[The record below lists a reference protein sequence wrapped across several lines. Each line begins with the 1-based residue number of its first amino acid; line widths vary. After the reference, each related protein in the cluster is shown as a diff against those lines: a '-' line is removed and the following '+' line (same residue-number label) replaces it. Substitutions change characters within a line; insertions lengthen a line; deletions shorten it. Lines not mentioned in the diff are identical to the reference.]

1 VEGEIRSM
9 TSPDEDVL
17 RAAYA
22 GEDVAADYSQ
32 RRFGTELNRLLHDR
46 QVAAVQRA
54 IQRLRPLRM
63 LEIAPG
69 PARVTADVKPS
80 GVLACLEYSDA
91 MIVRGRTA
99 SPPAARWVRGDAFHL
114 PFRQCFGLTYSFRFV
129 RHFRRDDRMRLYA
142 EVWRVLE
149 PGGHFLL
156 DAVNERV
163 SRPLRTAH
171 PDDYP
176 HYDELYRPVE
186 LRDELAA
193 AGFELTALEPL
204 QRWYALQYRSQVFIG
219 PRAAWLNRQVIRALE
234 RLPRREGLEWIVTCR
249 RA

>member
-1 VEGEIRSM
+1 MSSLDQDEI
-9 TSPDEDVL
+9 

-22 GEDVAADYSQ
+22 DEDVAADYVQ

-54 IQRLRPLRM
+54 IERLRPPRT
-63 LEIAPG
+63 LEVAPG
-69 PARVTADVKPS
+69 PGRVTADLRPT
-80 GVLACLEYSDA
+80 GVLACLEYNAA
-91 MIVRGRTA
+91 MIARGRRE
-99 SPPAARWVRGDAFHL
+99 SPGAARWVRGDAFRL
-114 PFRQCFGLTYSFRFV
+114 PFGQCFGLVYSFRFV

-142 EVWRVLE
+142 EIWRVLE
-149 PGGHFLL
+149 PGGQLL
-156 DAVNERV
+156 FDAVNERV
-163 SRPLRTAH
+163 SRPLREAR
-171 PDDYP
+171 PQDYP
-176 HYDELYRPVE
+176 LYDELYRPAA

-204 QRWYALQYRSQVFIG
+204 QRCYAWQYRSQVFVG
-219 PRAAWLNRQVIRALE
+219 PRSAWLNRQLIRALE